1 MLELIAQS
9 QNPQDSMVQLEP
21 WKTALNDFLQANKT
35 WNQDQHR
42 EAALL
47 FVDRLSEV

>member
-21 WKTALNDFLQANKT
+21 WKTALNDFLQNKT
-35 WNQDQHR
+35 WNQGQHR